1 MGDRAAPGDRAGI
14 ALVLVILSVSTAL
27 GLLLSAPALAAT
39 TSTAATTTIAA
50 SDPSAATTASGPSAA
65 TTASGSSAASD
76 TTPPTTLVSGN
87 DGLWHDTSVT
97 LTFSAT
103 DEPGGSGVAATWSK
117 IDSGPDVEGLSVT
130 IAAAADHTGDGSRTV
145 SYYSVDKAG
154 NAETPKT
161 CSVLI
166 DTTAPLIAV
175 TATIASTGGSAGR
188 RVVFSYRISDELSAT
203 ATGVVLVVSDSH
215 HKPLKRFAWAARA
228 TNTTYAVSWKPDSQD
243 TYRALVT
250 ATDLAGNAQQQP
262 GRTTILARGPWWTTI
277 GHSAQKRAIVSAE
290 FGSGPRRVLLVGG
303 VHGNEFGTPVA
314 KRFVAY
320 LCAHPGAVPS
330 GARIDVICCLNP
342 DGRVHDTRGNAR
354 HVDLNR
360 NLPTRNWK
368 RVLDA
373 RDEPGNPGLSGG
385 RAPGSEPETK
395 ALLAYLKRGFRAI
408 VSLHSHA
415 GILDCDGPGA
425 VALGRRMSALCGL
438 PVGRLS
444 YDPYITGSLGEFAP
458 ERYRIPV
465 VTVELKSTRL
475 TAGMRSA
482 LLAAAAGT

>member
-1 MGDRAAPGDRAGI
+1 MGDRAVLGDRAETAAAAGPAEHGRRPCGTL
-14 ALVLVILSVSTAL
+14 ALLITVGLPAFVVVILSVSVAL
-27 GLLLSAPALAAT
+27 GLLLPGPVLAAT
-39 TSTAATTTIAA
+39 TATAA
-50 SDPSAATTASGPSAA
+50 SDPSPAT
-65 TTASGSSAASD
+65 D

-87 DGLWHDTSVT
+87 DGLWHNTSVT

-103 DEPGGSGVAATWSK
+103 DELGGSGVAATWSK
-117 IDSGPDVEGLSVT
+117 IDSGAYVEGLSVT
-130 IAAAADHTGDGSRTV
+130 IAAPADHTGDGSHTV
-145 SYYSVDKAG
+145 SYYSVDAAG

-166 DTTAPLIAV
+166 DTTGPLIAA
-175 TATIASTGGSAGR
+175 TASSGGSTGH
-188 RVVFSYRISDELSAT
+188 RVTFSYHISDDLSAT
-203 ATGVVLVVSDSH
+203 ATDVVLVVSDSH
-215 HKPLKRFAWAARA
+215 HKPLKRFTWAARA
-228 TNTTYAVSWKPDSQD
+228 TGTTYAVSWKPASQD
-243 TYRALVT
+243 TYLGLVS
-250 ATDLAGNAQQQP
+250 ATDLAGNPQQQS
-262 GRTTILARGPWWTTI
+262 GRATVLARGPWWTTI
-277 GHSAQKRAIVSAE
+277 GHSAQKRAIVATE
-290 FGSGPRRVLLVGG
+290 FGSGPRRVLLIGG

-320 LCAHPGAVPS
+320 LCAHPRAVPS
-330 GARIDVICCLNP
+330 GARIDVIRCLDP

-368 RVLDA
+368 RALDA

-385 RAPGSEPETK
+385 RGPGSEPETK

-425 VALGRRMSALCGL
+425 VTLGRRMSALCGL

-444 YDPYITGSLGEFAP
+444 YDPFITGSLGEFAP

-465 VTVELKSTRL
+465 VTVELKSTKL
-475 TAGMRSA
+475 TVGMRAA
-482 LLAAAAGT
+482 LLAAAAGK